1 MIETSIGEPTAELRA
16 SLSSQVHLWISDLD
30 IWTREETEK
39 LLTDDELARARTLR
53 HPVSQQNYL
62 AGRALVRAALSH
74 YTGSR
79 PLDWTFAA
87 TRLGRPE
94 IAGPQ
99 PIPQLRFNLTHTRG
113 LAACVVTATADCG
126 VDVEQVDRPLRPLR
140 IAEHSFARAEFED
153 LESRSP
159 ADLRERFFS
168 YWTLKE
174 AYYKA
179 RGSGIPFRL
188 GGARFDLTQ
197 SDRIHF
203 LPSADEDAEA
213 AGWQFWLIRPT
224 LEHVLAVAIESGREP
239 RLGLRCFGNSA
250 SGTPTD
256 FAPIDLVAERT
267 VDGANGNADA

>member
-1 MIETSIGEPTAELRA
+1 MIETSIGEPSTELRA
-16 SLSSQVHLWISDLD
+16 SLSNEVHLWISDLD
-30 IWTREETEK
+30 IWTREEAEK
-39 LLTDDELARARTLR
+39 LLTNDELARARTLR

-62 AGRALVRAALSH
+62 AGRALVRSALSH
-74 YTGSR
+74 YASSR
-79 PLDWTFAA
+79 PSDWAFAS

-126 VDVEQVDRPLRPLR
+126 VDVEQIDRPLRPLR

-153 LESRSP
+153 LEGRSSE
-159 ADLRERFFS
+159 DLRERFFT

-197 SDRIHF
+197 SERVHF
-203 LPSADEDAEA
+203 LPSADENVVA

-224 LEHVLAVAIESGREP
+224 LEHVLAVAVESGRKPSLE
-239 RLGLRCFGNSA
+239 LRGFGNSA
-250 SGTPTD
+250 SEKPTD
-256 FAPIDLVAERT
+256 FAPVNLVAERS
-267 VDGANGNADA
+267 VDGADGKADA